1 MLAEA
6 HPAYSASGLRD
17 YPSATNS
24 LRLADLLPSVDF
36 LRSADLT
43 RSDGFLR
50 SVDLTRSDG
59 FLPSADLLPSVDSL
73 PSADLTRSDDFLP
86 SAGLTP
92 SVDSLRSAGL
102 PLSGGFLPLAGL
114 LRLDGF
120 LSAPGYSG
128 AGFPGSAN
136 LAKEHP
142 GHCFP
147 DCFRDA
153 QATWAKVWKGS
164 VPGFPAHPDKGL
176 RWAAS
181 PRASGFPSSAR
192 HRRFHLPRGQ

>member
-73 PSADLTRSDDFLP
+73 PSADLTRSDGFLP

-102 PLSGGFLPLAGL
+102 PLSGGFLPLA
-114 LRLDGF
+114 
-120 LSAPGYSG
+120 GYSG